1 MTADRLK
8 ALEDRVYQLGIDNAR
23 LSESV
28 EHLASAVS
36 GLTTVVQDFR
46 DTLNKGKGAIWLF
59 GVLAA
64 AVGGLISWA
73 TTHLFRG

>member
-1 MTADRLK
+1 VSEERLS
-8 ALEDRVYQLGIDNAR
+8 ALENRMYQLHADNAR
-23 LSESV
+23 LTESV
-28 EHLASAVS
+28 EHLATAVTS
-36 GLTTVVQDFR
+36 LTDVVQEFR

-73 TTHLFRG
+73 TTHLFR